1 MVLGRKSLR
10 QAFSASGFGG
20 AFRPWRSW
28 AVTFISLAVWG
39 CMTVSADE
47 NEVVIEHMAE
57 YSGAAQ
63 YMADEHCGKFGKIAQ
78 QVQRGIQKTYSL
90 GFRKKVSVFH
100 CIGKAEGGVPVTGYG
115 GGKK

>member
-1 MVLGRKSLR
+1 MVRGMKSLG
-10 QAFSASGFGG
+10 QASLAFGSGG
-20 AFRPWRSW
+20 AFQPWGSW
-28 AVTFISLAVWG
+28 AVTFISLAVLG
-39 CMTVSADE
+39 CTTVSADE
-47 NEVVIEHMAE
+47 NEVVIEHMAD
-57 YSGAAQ
+57 YSGAAL

-100 CIGKAEGGVPVTGYG
+100 CIGKAEGGEPGTGYG